1 MSVSCIILLNTNR
14 KRERKMGTKAKN
26 DKLDLIA
33 SIFEGNNCA
42 SFNMCCE
49 DLEFKKL
56 LIENATR
63 STIEIVSILSDYAN
77 ENLI

>member
-1 MSVSCIILLNTNR
+1 
-14 KRERKMGTKAKN
+14 MGTRAKN

-56 LIENATR
+56 LIKNAMKP
-63 STIEIVSILSDYAN
+63 IGEVVKILSDYAN